1 MMTSNDAAVLLE
13 WRDGVA
19 SIRFNRPRSLN
30 AISPELA
37 ECFLQCCRQVE
48 LSTECRA
55 VVISGE
61 GRAFMAGGDL
71 SRFHQDFASAPET
84 ARAMI
89 EPMNAALSILVSL
102 SVPVV
107 ASLRGAV
114 AGAGMS
120 VALASDLALA
130 SRDVQF
136 SFGYTQIGASP
147 DVGMSWSLPRIVG
160 LRQAMGIALLGES
173 IGADRALELGLVNR
187 VVSEEALAGETDAL
201 VSRLARGPTVAYG
214 QTKRLLRMSSELQLE
229 EQLREELGAFQACA
243 STQDF
248 VRGVSAFIEKKRDTN
263 FTGT

>member
-1 MMTSNDAAVLLE
+1 MKSNDTAVLLE
-13 WRDGVA
+13 KRNGVA

-37 ECFLQCCRQVE
+37 ECFLQRCQEVATD
-48 LSTECRA
+48 STCRA

-71 SRFHQDFASAPET
+71 SRFHQDFSNAAET

-89 EPMNAALSILVSL
+89 EPMNTALSILVSL
-102 SVPVV
+102 PLPVV
-107 ASLRGAV
+107 ASLHGPV

-120 VALASDLALA
+120 VALACDLAVA

-160 LRQAMGIALLGES
+160 LRRAMGIALLGETLS
-173 IGADRALELGLVNR
+173 ADKALEIGIVNR
-187 VVSEEALAGETDAL
+187 VVPEEELAHVTDTL
-201 VSRLARGPTVAYG
+201 MMHLGSGPTIAYG
-214 QTKRLLRMSSELQLE
+214 QAKRLLRASCTHSFEQQLS
-229 EQLREELGAFQACA
+229 EELGAFQACA
-243 STQDF
+243 ATDDF
-248 VRGVSAFIEKKRDTN
+248 IEGVSAFIEKRKVTA
-263 FTGT
+263 FCGV

>member
-1 MMTSNDAAVLLE
+1 MTTSNDAPVLLE
-13 WRDGVA
+13 WRDGIA

-30 AISPELA
+30 AISPGLA
-37 ECFLQCCRQVE
+37 ECFLECCRQIDA
-48 LSTECRA
+48 STECR
-55 VVISGE
+55 VVLISGE

-71 SRFHQDFASAPET
+71 SSFYQDFASAPET
-84 ARAMI
+84 AGAMI
-89 EPMNAALSILVSL
+89 EPMNAALHILVSL
-102 SVPVV
+102 PVPVV

-120 VALASDLALA
+120 VALASDLAIA

-147 DVGMSWSLPRIVG
+147 DVGISWSLPRIVG
-160 LRQAMGIALLGES
+160 LRQAMGIAMLGES

-187 VVSEEALAGETDAL
+187 VVPEENLVDETDAL
-201 VSRLARGPTVAYG
+201 VSRLASGPTVAYG
-214 QTKRLLRMSSELQLE
+214 QTKRLLRMSSELRLD

-248 VRGVSAFIEKKRDTN
+248 VRGVSNFIEKKKDAN
-263 FTGT
+263 FTGA